1 MLLMLYLVAITAEAM
16 TGALSAGRRG
26 MDWFGVVLIACVT
39 ALGGGSVRDVLLG
52 HYPLTWVKHPEYL
65 VLTSVAAL
73 VTIFIAP
80 LMRRL
85 RSLFLA
91 LDAVGLVAFTL
102 IGCMTALEMGHG
114 MLVASVSGV
123 ITGVFGGI
131 LRDIFCNDIPL
142 IFRRELYA
150 SVSFLAAWL
159 YLLCLYLQLPGEQAI
174 MLTLFSG
181 FLLAP
186 AGDPFSLGNAQ
197 VHLQRRRSLTLG
209 MLLQRPFHM
218 FAHQLRRI
226 VPARLQGFQ
235 HRNARWRIAQAYRQ
249 VAQPA
254 LVTCAA

>member
-1 MLLMLYLVAITAEAM
+1 MLLMLYLIAITAEAM

-65 VLTSVAAL
+65 ALTSVAAL

-80 LMRRL
+80 LMRHL

-102 IGCMTALEMGHG
+102 IGCMVALKMGHG

-150 SVSFLAAWL
+150 SVSFLAAW
-159 YLLCLYLQLPGEQAI
+159 
-174 MLTLFSG
+174 F
-181 FLLAP
+181 
-186 AGDPFSLGNAQ
+186 
-197 VHLQRRRSLTLG
+197 
-209 MLLQRPFHM
+209 
-218 FAHQLRRI
+218 
-226 VPARLQGFQ
+226 
-235 HRNARWRIAQAYRQ
+235 
-249 VAQPA
+249 
-254 LVTCAA
+254 